1 MTRTAPQA
9 VLPDL
14 FEARAERCS
23 RAAALMYEDVAL
35 SYAEVNA
42 RANRLA
48 RLLVARGVGPERVVA
63 CAFPR
68 SVELYVALLA
78 VMKAGGVYLPVDPDY
93 PPQRIA
99 YMLTDADPVLVLTTS
114 DVASRIDANSV
125 PVLPVDD
132 AGVIAEC
139 EGFAST
145 DVTDAER
152 GGFLSPSNAAYV
164 IYTSGSTGRPKGVVV
179 SHAGISALAAS
190 QIERFGVRESSRV
203 LQFASPSFDASI
215 SEV

>member
-23 RAAALMYEDVAL
+23 GAVALMYEDVAL

-48 RLLVARGVGPERVVA
+48 RLLAARGVGPERVVA

-78 VMKAGGVYLPVDPDY
+78 VMKAGG
-93 PPQRIA
+93 
-99 YMLTDADPVLVLTTS
+99 
-114 DVASRIDANSV
+114 
-125 PVLPVDD
+125 
-132 AGVIAEC
+132 
-139 EGFAST
+139 
-145 DVTDAER
+145 
-152 GGFLSPSNAAYV
+152 
-164 IYTSGSTGRPKGVVV
+164 
-179 SHAGISALAAS
+179 
-190 QIERFGVRESSRV
+190 
-203 LQFASPSFDASI
+203 
-215 SEV
+215 